1 MTLLF
6 LGTFGGCSPSAE
18 LIDENGLSFEAAESI
33 IEQTA
38 PSEID
43 WAQAPDCRSKLRLLQ
58 EGLVAG
64 TIGGLENTP
73 FTLISDQPLARLAGW
88 PGVDQ
93 QGLQGGYAGAE
104 EATKPCAIRVGEM
117 HEHKAEHRVL
127 GRERIRSSYQ
137 SGSHMEKNP
146 AYEAAQ
152 ARLRQAEKASKPG
165 KSSIISVG
173 DPLIDLFGTL
183 IGGAITGVGQWG
195 QGDQVEE
202 AIDALMATPRS
213 IEHPKYRSYH
223 FERTNI
229 RASREAVIPVTMTD
243 RRLQQSWRI
252 SLKRREIRDL
262 AILDGLD
269 RQDRDY
275 ANYRESSM
283 TDQAFRQWQDEPPE
297 LPLDDMIASLLTAPV
312 SSSIDR
318 IASLKKPADQR
329 EKPQADAGSGDDN
342 FFDAAALPR
351 ASFGEPVIAGRQT
364 SRMLARSEAAATAS
378 VVQIVDG
385 DQRGQGVYVAPV
397 FVLTTSD
404 LVVGRGLIDVENS
417 DGGSVLG
424 LVATVDRSRGL
435 ALIQVPRPGRAA
447 ILNDESGHLAGSR
460 DLSSHDRKNVSVNA
474 GGRLIAQDKSRSDAD
489 LAHHDGPIL
498 KGNLLLGFRSK
509 HGPDI
514 SAQEIK
520 AFLKEQDDV
529 LVSHR

>member
-1 MTLLF
+1 M
-6 LGTFGGCSPSAE
+6 
-18 LIDENGLSFEAAESI
+18 
-33 IEQTA
+33 
-38 PSEID
+38 
-43 WAQAPDCRSKLRLLQ
+43 
-58 EGLVAG
+58 AG
-64 TIGGLENTP
+64 SIGGLENTP
-73 FTLISDQPLARLAGW
+73 FTLITDQPLARLTGW

-93 QGLQGGYAGAE
+93 RGVQGRYAGAE
-104 EATKPCAIRVGEM
+104 ETTKPCAIRVGEM
-117 HEHKAEHRVL
+117 HKHKAEHRVL
-127 GRERIRSSYQ
+127 DRERVRSSYQ

-195 QGDQVEE
+195 EGDQVEE
-202 AIDALMATPRS
+202 AIDGLMATPRS

-229 RASREAVIPVTMTD
+229 RASKEAVIPVTMTD
-243 RRLQQSWRI
+243 RQLQQSWRI
-252 SLKRREIRDL
+252 SLQRREIRDL

-275 ANYRESSM
+275 ANHRESSM
-283 TDQAFRQWQDEPPE
+283 TDQEFRQWQDEPPE
-297 LPLDDMIASLLTAPV
+297 LPLDDVIASLLTAPV
-312 SSSIDR
+312 SSSVDR
-318 IASLKKPADQR
+318 VANLEKPADQR
-329 EKPQADAGSGDDN
+329 EKSRADAGSSADN

-351 ASFGEPVIAGRQT
+351 ASFGEPLITGRQT
-364 SRMLARSEAAATAS
+364 LLKPARSEVVAKAS
-378 VVQIVDG
+378 IVQIVDG
-385 DQRGQGVYVAPV
+385 DRRGQGVYVAPV
-397 FVLTTSD
+397 FVLTTSN
-404 LVVGRGLIDVENS
+404 LVEGRGLIDVENG

-447 ILNDESGHLAGSR
+447 ILDDEGAHLAGSR
-460 DLSSHDRKNVSVNA
+460 DPSSHDQNNVPIGA
-474 GGRLIAQDKSRSDAD
+474 GKRIIVHDKLRSGAD
-489 LAHHDGPIL
+489 LAHHDGPVL

-514 SAQEIK
+514 SIEEIK
-520 AFLKEQDDV
+520 AFLKEQDDI